1 MKREIL
7 FVDDEPNVL
16 QGLQRMLRPLR
27 DVWSVQFAEGGAAA
41 LKMMAEHRFDVVVS
55 DMRMPGMSGSQLL
68 SAVRDR
74 HPEVIRIILSGQS
87 EKEFILEAVTAAHQ
101 FLSKPCEADVIKAT
115 ITRAC
120 LLRDGVSS
128 PGAQAVASS
137 LKALPVNPAV
147 YAELC
152 EQLTS
157 DGAPLQ
163 KVGQTVAGCLG
174 MSAKVLQLVN
184 SAFFGLPR
192 IVCSPAEAVVLLG
205 ADTMKSLTLSC
216 QVFEPYAGDS
226 QEMAWRDALWASS
239 RDGAARAEARAQAK
253 GLDARAVQAAVT
265 AELLRDCGKLVLASQ
280 MPEAY
285 AQVRERASLL
295 GWSAAE
301 REVFGATHGEVG
313 GYLLGL
319 WGLPPAVVDAVI
331 AHSAQ
336 DALLACAA

>member
-27 DVWSVQFAEGGAAA
+27 DVWNVKFAEGGAQA
-41 LKMMAEHRFDVVVS
+41 LQMLAEAPFDVVVS

-74 HPEVIRIILSGQS
+74 HPQIIRVILSGQS

-101 FLSKPCEADVIKAT
+101 FLSKPCEAEVLKAT

-120 LLRDGVSS
+120 LLRDGVSN
-128 PGAQAVASS
+128 PETQALVSS
-137 LKALPVNPAV
+137 LKALPVSPSIH
-147 YAELC
+147 AELC
-152 EQLTS
+152 DLLATEGTS
-157 DGAPLQ
+157 LQ

-192 IVCSPAEAVVLLG
+192 VVASPAEAVVLLG

-216 QVFEPYAGDS
+216 QIFQPYAGPPS
-226 QEMAWRDALWASS
+226 EIAWREELWSSS
-239 RDGAARAEARAQAK
+239 RAGAERNEARAQSQ
-253 GLDARAVQAAVT
+253 GLDARASQASATVG
-265 AELLRDCGKLVLASQ
+265 LLRDCGKLVLAAQ
-280 MPEAY
+280 RPEAY
-285 AQVRERASLL
+285 AQVLDLAASM

-319 WGLPPAVVDAVI
+319 WGLPSVVVDAVI
-331 AHSAQ
+331 DHHAQ
-336 DALLACAA
+336 DAPLARAA

>member
-27 DVWSVQFAEGGAAA
+27 DVWNVKFAEGGAQA
-41 LKMMAEHRFDVVVS
+41 LQMLAEAPFDVVVS

-74 HPEVIRIILSGQS
+74 HPRVIRVILSGQS

-101 FLSKPCEADVIKAT
+101 FLSKPCEAEVLKAT

-120 LLRDGVSS
+120 LLRDGVG
-128 PGAQAVASS
+128 GAETQAAVSS
-137 LKALPVNPAV
+137 LKALPVSPAV
-147 YAELC
+147 HADLC
-152 EQLTS
+152 GLLESETVS
-157 DGAPLQ
+157 LQ
-163 KVGQTVAGCLG
+163 KVGQAVAGCMG

-192 IVCSPAEAVVLLG
+192 VVCSPSEAVVLLG
-205 ADTMKSLTLSC
+205 ADTMKSLTLNC
-216 QVFEPYAGDS
+216 QVFEPYSGDP
-226 QEMAWRDALWASS
+226 EEVAWRDELWTLS
-239 RDGAARAEARAQAK
+239 RRRAERAEARSQSE
-253 GLDARAVQAAVT
+253 GLDIRGVQAASAV
-265 AELLRDCGKLVLASQ
+265 ELLRDCGKIVLAARS
-280 MPEAY
+280 PEAY
-285 AQVRERASLL
+285 VRVREIAPAL
-295 GWSAAE
+295 GWSEAE
-301 REVFGATHGEVG
+301 REVLGVAHGETG

-331 AHSAQ
+331 GSGAETGPL
-336 DALLACAA
+336 ALAA